1 MYARMSALVCTLLV
15 LACATANGPVPAT
28 DDYPF
33 TGLRRIGDSP
43 AAVQAR
49 VDYPEL
55 FAAVDTPDR
64 LEEIDTRILR
74 ADLFRQPVGP
84 GNYRALWATAV
95 AFFELHGR
103 AEKQRGG
110 GLYFAYS
117 FQATKMIAVPWRPYG
132 ELPDP
137 KLRSAILDFYEDVL
151 FGEKP
156 GLSAVRGRYI
166 RIVSDLGEKERDPAL
181 QTRIGEM
188 LRRAKELTPKWD
200 R

>member
-1 MYARMSALVCTLLV
+1 MCTLLL
-15 LACATANGPVPAT
+15 LACATADGPVPAT

-33 TGLRRIGDSP
+33 SGVRRIGNSP
-43 AAVQAR
+43 AAAQAR

-55 FAAVDTPDR
+55 FAAVDAPDR

-74 ADLFRQPVGP
+74 EDLSRQPVGSR
-84 GNYRALWATAV
+84 NYRALWATAL
-95 AFFELHGR
+95 AFFELHQR

-151 FGEKP
+151 FGAKP

-181 QTRIGEM
+181 RTRIGEM
-188 LRRAKELTPKWD
+188 VGRAEDLTPTWD